1 MSNKAKILKDIVKG
15 VPAKV
20 TFGTDP
26 KDPWSTKANIAE
38 DAALNKF
45 LMSRGINPEFVSKD
59 TKVSHSKS
67 GEFLKW
73 KQDHMLESMHV
84 LDKKDTITFDIPLL
98 IRVLEL
104 TREHIKTDINLHK
117 MVEKLINLRKRGVL
131 TMDDYKY
138 ITQIRESFEIEE
150 DCSCN
155 IKTQKDWEKFAQM
168 AAEKWR
174 LKQLKKIDEVSTP
187 REKFNA
193 GLKKSGYDPHAGAK
207 RLTDLLA
214 KQKAEREAHE
224 KKYAHLYANEDVYQD
239 PKAATQTV
247 FDGANNTD
255 DTSMKSER
263 SKSARIIK
271 SIYKNKGVTEN
282 IDVVL
287 DESITTKKIANG
299 QHAVYWKDAPTQ
311 YEIYNADSGS
321 SGHGGNMYGIHN
333 KDTQKHQL
341 VGSLQKAKK
350 MLHLTMSQKEKTK
363 VTEEIYDHEKED
375 KSVATYGK
383 KPNVK
388 VNDSKGQGDNP
399 DKAAIIVKGGKT
411 LTGQGRDTLEID
423 PEMKRPS
430 KPGAPKD
437 ENK

>member
-1 MSNKAKILKDIVKG
+1 MSNKAKILKGIVKG
-15 VPAKV
+15 EPAKA

-26 KDPWSTKANIAE
+26 KDPWSAKANIAE

-45 LMSRGINPEFVSKD
+45 LMSRGINPQFVSKD

-73 KQDHMLESMHV
+73 KQDHMLEGKTLTHTPTEVRQHALKKAQHMHKEIPSNGIHDKLHSESMHV

-104 TREHIKTDINLHK
+104 TREHIKSDINLHK

-150 DCSCN
+150 DCSCK
-155 IKTQKDWEKFAQM
+155 ITSQKEWEKFAQM

-174 LKQLKKIDEVSTP
+174 QKQLKKVDEASTPKTP
-187 REKFNA
+187 REKFNI

-207 RLTDLLA
+207 RLTDLIA

-224 KKYAHLYANEDVYQD
+224 KKYAHLYAKEETELDEISKDLANQYMYSALTDRGNTETKMSAAIKKNLEKFSSRRHSNINKLMDKSDKRSTGIQRALDRLTKEDVFQD

-255 DTSMKSER
+255 DTSMKSAR

-271 SIYKNKGVTEN
+271 
-282 IDVVL
+282 
-287 DESITTKKIANG
+287 
-299 QHAVYWKDAPTQ
+299 
-311 YEIYNADSGS
+311 
-321 SGHGGNMYGIHN
+321 
-333 KDTQKHQL
+333 
-341 VGSLQKAKK
+341 
-350 MLHLTMSQKEKTK
+350 
-363 VTEEIYDHEKED
+363 
-375 KSVATYGK
+375 
-383 KPNVK
+383 
-388 VNDSKGQGDNP
+388 
-399 DKAAIIVKGGKT
+399 AI
-411 LTGQGRDTLEID
+411 
-423 PEMKRPS
+423 
-430 KPGAPKD
+430 
-437 ENK
+437 

>member
-1 MSNKAKILKDIVKG
+1 MSDKAKILKGIVKG
-15 VPAKV
+15 EPAKA

-26 KDPWSTKANIAE
+26 KDPWSAKSNISE

-45 LMSRGINPEFVSKD
+45 LLSRGINPSFVSKD

-73 KQDHMLESMHV
+73 KQDHMFESSQI

-104 TREHIKTDINLHK
+104 TREHIKTDTNLHK

-155 IKTQKDWEKFAQM
+155 IKNEKDWEKFAQM

-174 LKQLKKIDEVSTP
+174 QKQLKKVDETTTP

-193 GLKKSGYDPHAGAK
+193 GLKKSGYDPQAGAK

-214 KQKAEREAHE
+214 KQKKDREEHE
-224 KKYAHLYANEDVYQD
+224 KQYGHLYAKEDVYQD
-239 PKAATQTV
+239 PKSATQTV

-271 SIYKNKGVTEN
+271 SLYKKKG
-282 IDVVL
+282 
-287 DESITTKKIANG
+287 
-299 QHAVYWKDAPTQ
+299 
-311 YEIYNADSGS
+311 
-321 SGHGGNMYGIHN
+321 
-333 KDTQKHQL
+333 
-341 VGSLQKAKK
+341 
-350 MLHLTMSQKEKTK
+350 